1 MALLRGLGTM
11 VVRTVGSLACT
22 LACALAPAATLDVAT
37 AFDPQ
42 TMDPHSLA
50 LQYHTRVVFQVYESL
65 VGRDRDYRIV
75 PVLAT
80 AWTQVDP
87 LTWRFKLR
95 PGVRFHDGS
104 PFGAEDAVF
113 SFERA
118 MAPPSQRQFVLKG
131 LKRVRAV
138 DPLTID
144 LELAAPDA
152 VLPQKLV
159 LVAMMSKRWAQAHHV
174 ERAQD
179 FNARQE
185 TYAVRNANGTG
196 AYMLDRYEPD
206 IRTSL
211 KAFPQWWNRAGAGV
225 GNVARANFVTIRS
238 DATRLAAL
246 HSGEIDLVLDPPY
259 QDVDQLRRDAAVT
272 VTQVS
277 DISTDY
283 LAFDQASAALPGVP
297 PGADGR
303 PRNPFKD
310 LRVRRAVYEAINIDL
325 VIQKVLKGLATPTG
339 ELLAPEPGTAPTEP
353 TPRQRFDPVH
363 ARELLRQA
371 GYPDGFP
378 LTMDCVNVAFREHV
392 CQAIAAML
400 TQVGIRTT
408 LHTSPSTQFFPMIT
422 EGKVSLAE
430 FGFTGTT
437 EDAWQGLNGLLHTWD
452 RDGAGTFNGGR
463 YANPRLDA
471 LIDAVRTEPDPGRR
485 RAITERAL
493 KMASDD
499 VAYVPLY
506 RRTLSWV
513 MQKKVHVVMLPDD
526 TLPLRWVSVR

>member
-1 MALLRGLGTM
+1 MTLLRGFKAM
-11 VVRTVGSLACT
+11 AVRTAGL
-22 LACALAPAATLDVAT
+22 LALAAFLVAPGAHAASLNVAT

-50 LQYHTRVVFQVYESL
+50 LQYHTRVVFQIYEPL
-65 VGRDRDYRIV
+65 VGRDQQYRLV

-80 AWTQVDP
+80 AWSQVDP

-104 PFGAEDAVF
+104 PFTAEDAVF

-131 LKRVRAV
+131 LKRVRMV

-144 LELAAPDA
+144 VELAAPDA

-159 LVAMMSKRWAQAHHV
+159 LVAMMSKRWSQAHHV

-185 TYAVRNANGTG
+185 TFAVRNANGTG
-196 AYMLDRYEPD
+196 AYQLDRYEPD

-211 KAFPQWWNRAGAGV
+211 KSFPQWWNRASADN
-225 GNVARANFVTIRS
+225 GNVDSASFVTIRS

-246 HSGEIDLVLDPPY
+246 HSGEVDLVLDPPY
-259 QDVDQLRRDAAVT
+259 QDVDELRHDAAIA
-272 VTQVS
+272 VTQLG

-283 LAFDQASAALPGVP
+283 LTFDQASAHLPGL
-297 PGADGR
+297 AS
-303 PRNPFKD
+303 NPFKD
-310 LRVRRAVYEAINIDL
+310 IRVRRAVYEAVNIDL

-339 ELLAPEPGTAPTEP
+339 DLLAPEAGGDAAPVATR
-353 TPRQRFDPVH
+353 PRYDAVH
-363 ARELLRQA
+363 ARALLREA
-371 GYPDGFP
+371 GYPQGFD

-437 EDAWQGLNGLLHTWD
+437 EDGWQGLNGLLHTWD
-452 RDGAGTFNGGR
+452 KDGGGTFNGGR
-463 YANPRLDA
+463 YSNPRLDQ
-471 LIDAVRTEPDPGRR
+471 LIDALRTERDAVNRR
-485 RAITERAL
+485 VQVATAL
-493 KMASDD
+493 RLATDD
-499 VAYVPLY
+499 IAYVPLY

-513 MQKKVHVVMLPDD
+513 MQKKVHVVMQPDD
-526 TLPLRWVSVR
+526 TLPVRWVNVH